1 MPKVQRQKFPVIT
14 QWRLCRVEAAVSISI
29 SSALSTGLFTESVR
43 SARRSASTDA
53 EADCGDQVSFSQEA
67 LALAKQALYRR
78 QTAGRGLAVQDRQDQ
93 ADADSTDNRQ
103 KLFQQFRSYV
113 HRDGIN
119 FPGMSA
125 AETEER
131 SQTEAIS
138 ESRQAGEA
146 DEKINKKISGI
157 ERQLKDLTS
166 QLEQVL
172 ASDMPDAAKEELASG
187 IKKKIDELLGQ
198 LQALKTADQAGQDA
212 RADASGN

>member
-1 MPKVQRQKFPVIT
+1 MFRQARACQRRKGIPRLGVSGICRYFSCMPKVQRQKFPVIT
-14 QWRLCRVEAAVSISI
+14 QWRLCRVEAAVSINI
-29 SSALSTGLFTESVR
+29 SSALSTGLFTESAR

-119 FPGMSA
+119 FPGMRA
-125 AETEER
+125 AETKER

-138 ESRQAGEA
+138 
-146 DEKINKKISGI
+146 
-157 ERQLKDLTS
+157 
-166 QLEQVL
+166 
-172 ASDMPDAAKEELASG
+172 
-187 IKKKIDELLGQ
+187 
-198 LQALKTADQAGQDA
+198 
-212 RADASGN
+212 